1 MFDRRQ
7 FLATGLA
14 AVVADP
20 AAAQLAARVAQAR
33 ADRLLR
39 GQGLRRGSV
48 GERLRALAA
57 DERWLYAGSDAGR
70 ALAVRA
76 MNRRRRALPLE
87 RAFDFP
93 IPPAEV
99 RLAPAGKA
107 GYREPG
113 VYYVDLKDIRARP
126 AWTLPSVVFH
136 ETIPGHLLQMGL
148 TGQPAAAPLFEGWAI
163 YAEQLAA
170 DLGAYRDDPLGE
182 IGYLQWR
189 LFRLGR
195 VIVDDGLH
203 RQGWSRERA
212 IAEMTALQ
220 GQSIAFI
227 SIEADVDRIAA
238 NPGRWAAE
246 GLKALEIAARRP
258 RERARWPA
266 YHRQVL
272 TGG

>member
-7 FLATGLA
+7 FLAAGLA

-20 AAAQLAARVAQAR
+20 AAAQLAIRVAQAR
-33 ADRLLR
+33 ADKLLK
-39 GQGLRRGSV
+39 GQGLRRGTV
-48 GERLRALAA
+48 AERLRALAA
-57 DERWLYAGSDAGR
+57 DERWLYEDSDAGR
-70 ALAVRA
+70 TLAVKA
-76 MNRRRRALPLE
+76 MNRRLRALPL
-87 RAFDFP
+87 ASVFDAP
-93 IPPAEV
+93 IPAAEV

-107 GYREPG
+107 GYRELG
-113 VYYVDLKDIRARP
+113 AYYVDLKDIRARP
-126 AWTLPSVVFH
+126 AWTLPSVAFH
-136 ETIPGHLLQMGL
+136 EALPGHLLQMGV

-195 VIVDDGLH
+195 VIVDDGLV
-203 RQGWSRERA
+203 RQGWSRDRA
-212 IAEMTALQ
+212 VAEMTALQ

-227 SIEADVDRIAA
+227 TIEADVERIAA

-266 YHRQVL
+266 FHLEVL
-272 TGG
+272 TGR

>member
-7 FLATGLA
+7 FLAAGLA

-20 AAAQLAARVAQAR
+20 AAAQLAIRVAQAR
-33 ADRLLR
+33 ADKLLK
-39 GQGLRRGSV
+39 GQGLRRGTV

-57 DERWLYAGSDAGR
+57 DERWLYEDSDAGR
-70 ALAVRA
+70 ALAVKA
-76 MNRRRRALPLE
+76 MNRRLRELPLAA
-87 RAFDFP
+87 AFEGP
-93 IPPAEV
+93 KPPTEV

-113 VYYVDLKDIRARP
+113 AYYVDLKDIRARP
-126 AWTLPSVVFH
+126 AWTLPSVAFH
-136 ETIPGHLLQMGL
+136 EALPGHLLQMGV

-163 YAEQLAA
+163 YAEELAA

-195 VIVDDGLH
+195 VIVDDGLV
-203 RQGWSRERA
+203 RQGWSRDRA
-212 IAEMTALQ
+212 VAEMTALQ
-220 GQSIAFI
+220 GQPIAFI
-227 SIEADVDRIAA
+227 TIEADVERIAA

-266 YHRQVL
+266 FHREVL
-272 TGG
+272 AGR

>member
-7 FLATGLA
+7 FLAAGLA

-20 AAAQLAARVAQAR
+20 AAAQLAIRVTQAR
-33 ADRLLR
+33 ADKLLK
-39 GQGLRRGSV
+39 GQGFRRGTV
-48 GERLRALAA
+48 GERLHALAA
-57 DERWLYAGSDAGR
+57 DERWLYEDSDAGR
-70 ALAVRA
+70 ALAVKA
-76 MNRRRRALPLE
+76 MNRRLKALPLGQVFE
-87 RAFDFP
+87 AA

-99 RLAPAGKA
+99 RLAPTGKA

-113 VYYVDLKDIRARP
+113 AYYVDLKDIRARP
-126 AWTLPSVVFH
+126 AWSLPSVAFH
-136 ETIPGHLLQMGL
+136 EALPGHLLQMGV
-148 TGQPAAAPLFEGWAI
+148 TGAPAGAPLFEGWAI

-170 DLGAYRDDPLGE
+170 DLGAYHHDPLGE
-182 IGYLQWR
+182 LGYLQWR

-203 RQGWSRERA
+203 RQGWSRDRA
-212 IAEMTALQ
+212 VAEMTALQ

-227 SIEADVDRIAA
+227 TIEADVDRIAA
-238 NPGRWAAE
+238 NPGRYGAE

-266 YHRQVL
+266 FHREVL
-272 TGG
+272 AGR